1 MTRDKRL
8 GGLIE
13 AFVNKVSHPRGR
25 VLTLMARAS
34 VTVPQ
39 VILLNFA
46 LTVPDSTPSG
56 LAAKMRM
63 SRPSVSQMV
72 DRLVRLK
79 LVERV
84 EHPTDRR
91 RKTVSVTARGKSLL
105 ARLSAVR
112 SAEFRAGAAELSAST
127 KAQLIDA
134 LAAALRELEMP
145 VAPRTRGGSRTR

>member
-1 MTRDKRL
+1 MTRGKRL
-8 GGLIE
+8 GDLIE

-46 LTVPDSTPSG
+46 LTFPDSTPSG
-56 LAAKMRM
+56 LAAKVRM

-91 RKTVSVTARGKSLL
+91 RKTVSVTARGRSLL

-134 LAAALRELEMP
+134 LAAALRELETP